1 MPAGFHWNQV
11 SEAPRAGRLSDSP
24 CMLLRYLQWEA
35 KDLGFTVKELME
47 TLEGIRVGVVSRGG
61 TPGTKGVPE
70 VMLESMTKRQAE
82 LVTRFR
88 LTEMLPVL
96 NPTIA

>member
-1 MPAGFHWNQV
+1 M
-11 SEAPRAGRLSDSP
+11 
-24 CMLLRYLQWEA
+24 
-35 KDLGFTVKELME
+35 
-47 TLEGIRVGVVSRGG
+47 VSRGG

>member
-1 MPAGFHWNQV
+1 
-11 SEAPRAGRLSDSP
+11 
-24 CMLLRYLQWEA
+24 
-35 KDLGFTVKELME
+35 
-47 TLEGIRVGVVSRGG
+47 
-61 TPGTKGVPE
+61 
-70 VMLESMTKRQAE
+70 MLESMTKRQAE